1 MKTAAGLN
9 SKYTVSPQ
17 GVESIFATNHLGHH
31 HLTQF
36 LLPLLAAT
44 PQTHNVTST
53 RIIVTSS
60 SLHTLARGIDFS
72 TLTEASG
79 SEGAYA
85 GVQRYARAKLANIL
99 FTRALAGRVPPNV
112 FANVYFP
119 GNVPTSAMDAWKGVV
134 GPLGG
139 IVGAVFRRVGQTL
152 EDGAATA
159 VFLAVAE
166 KVEQGAYRGEYW
178 VPVANIE
185 ATSKVAMDEE
195 LAERLWVWSEEMG
208 QRVKGVKGVPA
219 GLIREDGAAGYVHL
233 AHPTCLTPAPM

>member
-1 MKTAAGLN
+1 M
-9 SKYTVSPQ
+9 
-17 GVESIFATNHLGHH
+17 
-31 HLTQF
+31 
-36 LLPLLAAT
+36 
-44 PQTHNVTST
+44 
-53 RIIVTSS
+53 TSS
-60 SLHTLARGIDFS
+60 SLHTLCRGIDFS
-72 TLTEASG
+72 TLTAASG

-99 FTRALAGRVPPNV
+99 FTRALAGRVPENV

-139 IVGAVFRRVGQTL
+139 VVGAVFRRVGQTL

-159 VFLAVAE
+159 VFLAAAE
-166 KVEQGAYRGEYW
+166 QVEKGKYRGEYW

-185 ATSKVAMDEE
+185 ASSKVAMDDE

-208 QRVKGVKGVPA
+208 QRAKEVKGVPV
-219 GLIREDGAAGYVHL
+219 GIIREDGAAGYVHL